1 MVTYN
6 GLVKRGQRVP
16 ETPSL
21 WEAIMSTKTT
31 EFSTTYFTDKFGHDY
46 YVRVY
51 NFETSGISAYIVEVV
66 DMMATAANDE
76 TFYETFRDLESANAF
91 AQDYIEKNAVPSTIE
106 KSGEPSDA
114 KFDNGVTYDI
124 DSISCGIIE
133 DAFRDAG
140 TATIAED
147 YAKLTADAQVEFG
160 ENGRSELYKQMLR
173 TKRELA
179 AAIAKAEGLI

>member
-1 MVTYN
+1 MVSYN

-21 WEAIMSTKTT
+21 WEAIMK
-31 EFSTTYFTDKFGHDY
+31 
-46 YVRVY
+46 
-51 NFETSGISAYIVEVV
+51 
-66 DMMATAANDE
+66 
-76 TFYETFRDLESANAF
+76 
-91 AQDYIEKNAVPSTIE
+91 
-106 KSGEPSDA
+106 

-124 DSISCGIIE
+124 DSTSCGIIE

-147 YAKLTADAQVEFG
+147 YAKLTADAQFEFG

>member
-51 NFETSGISAYIVEVV
+51 NFETSGISAKGAHSRLPAPRRV
-66 DMMATAANDE
+66 A
-76 TFYETFRDLESANAF
+76 
-91 AQDYIEKNAVPSTIE
+91 
-106 KSGEPSDA
+106 
-114 KFDNGVTYDI
+114 
-124 DSISCGIIE
+124 
-133 DAFRDAG
+133 
-140 TATIAED
+140 
-147 YAKLTADAQVEFG
+147 
-160 ENGRSELYKQMLR
+160 RSERITLGKGAHSR
-173 TKRELA
+173 PTPRPSRR
-179 AAIAKAEGLI
+179 